1 MKDHH
6 PEDAGIRAPYP
17 ADPTSPSTPRLES
30 NHLGHE
36 GDEDSS
42 DFQFDG
48 ADPRMVLVVWKD
60 AESQGGPTWED
71 TDEMLEF
78 ARRPLG
84 LVRTVGL
91 LLHLDHEQ
99 IAITDTVA
107 TDQMGGVTKIPR
119 AWVERFEYLAPDGA
133 VEVANHFDTKPEDRE
148 RRAG

>member
-6 PEDAGIRAPYP
+6 SEDAGIRSSYVP
-17 ADPTSPSTPRLES
+17 DSKGPSTPRLES
-30 NHLGHE
+30 NHLEHSE
-36 GDEDSS
+36 KETTQE
-42 DFQFDG
+42 FEFDA

-71 TDEMLEF
+71 SDEMLEF

-91 LLHLDHEQ
+91 LLHIDHEQ
-99 IAITDTVA
+99 IAVTDTVA
-107 TDQMGGVTKIPR
+107 TDQMGGVTKIPK
-119 AWVERFEYLAPDGA
+119 AWIERFEYLTPDGSVDA
-133 VEVANHFDTKPEDRE
+133 IETIGPESEDCE